1 MTKQGIVIGYDRSAG
16 AEAGLQWALEEGAR
30 THAPVTLVCAFVWR
44 TVTGSITMA
53 PTLWPDDSVREAAQ
67 NVIAAALA
75 RAGKTH
81 PQVAVSG
88 EVVCG
93 DAAAVLVEK
102 SRRTRL
108 VVLSEWCQG
117 GLADLLVGSI
127 SSAVSAH
134 AHCPVVVVRADR
146 LPAGGP
152 IVVGYDGSD
161 RAELAV
167 EFAIAQAAGQGAS
180 LRLVQAWKSPARW
193 ESPGVDPQ
201 ERIAVQQADLNE
213 VTSRWQ
219 DQYPQLQASAQV
231 VVGPAGKGIDRG
243 QPGCT
248 AGRGRL
254 AWTRKLPR
262 VAAGLGEPA
271 IVVSRA
277 LPCRR
282 GPQSSRCCAR
292 APACGA
298 LGSGFGCPLWM
309 RMSAEGLHWP

>member
-75 RAGKTH
+75 RASKTH

-102 SRRTRL
+102 SRRARL

-219 DQYPQLQASAQV
+219 DRYPQLQASAQV
-231 VVGPAGKGIDRG
+231 VVRPAGKALIEASQGARLVVVGSRG
-243 QPGCT
+243 HGSF
-248 AGRGRL
+248 RGL
-254 AWTRKLPR
+254 L
-262 VAAGLGEPA
+262 
-271 IVVSRA
+271 
-277 LPCRR
+277 
-282 GPQSSRCCAR
+282 
-292 APACGA
+292 
-298 LGSGFGCPLWM
+298 LGSVSQQLLYHAHCPVAVVRNLPGAAPG
-309 RMSAEGLHWP
+309 RPLAARSDRASAAPCG